1 MDEVKK
7 SKKQKSKKAA
17 SKPKKVEE
25 PEVLEEPEEPGEPEE
40 PVESEEPV
48 KPEESETEE
57 TEGVEEKK
65 SKKGWIVFIVI
76 LILLAGGGFAAK
88 MFLTKTTVQTETV
101 KLADEARGISNYFKE
116 YLVDRVKA
124 EELFKY
130 SYKTLEKGKVLDVLS
145 GLKDGFSKV
154 SRGVTGNY
162 KSGEYKEIAEVMSS
176 DASVYLT
183 AVRELRS
190 IMTGDYPNEEAMK
203 AAFAEKV
210 EEAAKDLRSAL
221 YVSKRAFYGDV
232 SGFSSKG
239 ALIFDGQVMAEVG
252 GGVMNIVFGDFDEK
266 LVAVS
271 TEQMGEE
278 IKLIDAVKLYGYTST
293 RLISIGTSLNGELG
307 SGWVK
312 HVKADVSRTE
322 VKMTQTRISTVMK
335 NVKGMDEELKAQG
348 INGLL
353 GEEKQSGED
362 ELSEVVKGLTGKK

>member
-1 MDEVKK
+1 MEEVKK
-7 SKKQKSKKAA
+7 SKKQKSKKVDAKLREMKE
-17 SKPKKVEE
+17 SKS
-25 PEVLEEPEEPGEPEE
+25 LENPEEPIKDENPE
-40 PVESEEPV
+40 VEEAEEI
-48 KPEESETEE
+48 
-57 TEGVEEKK
+57 EEKK
-65 SKKGWIVFIVI
+65 SKKGWIVFVVI

-88 MFLTKTTVQTETV
+88 MLLTKTTVQVDTV
-101 KLADEARGISNYFKE
+101 ELADGARGISNYFKE

-130 SYKTLEKGKVLDVLS
+130 SYKTLKKDKVLDELS
-145 GLKDGFSKV
+145 DLKEGFSKV
-154 SRGVTGNY
+154 SRGVAGNY

-190 IMTGDYPNEEAMK
+190 IMTSDYSSEDKMQS
-203 AAFAEKV
+203 AFVKKV
-210 EEAAKDLRSAL
+210 EEVTKDLRSAL
-221 YVSKRAFYGDV
+221 CVSKRAFYGDV

-239 ALIFDGQVMAEVG
+239 ALIFEGQVMVEVG
-252 GGVMNIVFGDFDEK
+252 GGVMNIVFGDYDEK

-271 TEQMGEE
+271 TGQMGEE

-293 RLISIGTSLNGELG
+293 RLINIGTSLSSEME

-322 VKMTQTRISTVMK
+322 VKLTRTRISTVMK
-335 NVKGMDEELKAQG
+335 SAKNMDEELKTQG

-353 GEEKQSGED
+353 GEEEQSGED
-362 ELSEVVKGLTGKK
+362 ELAEVVKGLTGKK